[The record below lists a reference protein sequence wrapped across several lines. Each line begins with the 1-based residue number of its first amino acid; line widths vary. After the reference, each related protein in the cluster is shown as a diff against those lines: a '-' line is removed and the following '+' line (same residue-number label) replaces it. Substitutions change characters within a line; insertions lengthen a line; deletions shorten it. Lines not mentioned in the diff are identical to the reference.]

1 MIDLLRPSM
10 QPINNIKKNLVYSG
24 SKDLIKMTMINGQIR
39 YMDGQFFVNQPIDE
53 IYRKAQEITDNLR
66 KN

>member
-24 SKDLIKMTMINGQIR
+24 SKDLVKMTMINGQIR

-53 IYRKAQEITDNLR
+53 IYKKAQEITDNLR